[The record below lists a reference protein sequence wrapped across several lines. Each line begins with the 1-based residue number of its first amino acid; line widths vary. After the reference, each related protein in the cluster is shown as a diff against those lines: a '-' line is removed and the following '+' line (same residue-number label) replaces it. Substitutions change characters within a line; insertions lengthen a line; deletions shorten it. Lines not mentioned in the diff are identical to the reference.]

1 MLGRIVF
8 VSLLVLCAG
17 ARTSTFAKEP
27 SPQINSVSPTTAH
40 AGDQIVI
47 SGSGFGS
54 SQGNGK
60 VRLGSSDGV
69 VVTWSDTKVVAAVAS
84 GSKSGSAQ
92 VLQGGVWSNAVAFTV
107 VE

>member
-8 VSLLVLCAG
+8 MSLLVLCAG
-17 ARTSTFAKEP
+17 ARNSTFAQQS
-27 SPQINSVSPTTAH
+27 SPQINSVSPTTAR

-47 SGSGFGS
+47 SGAGFGS

-69 VVTWSDTKVVAAVAS
+69 VAT
-84 GSKSGSAQ
+84 
-92 VLQGGVWSNAVAFTV
+92 
-107 VE
+107 